1 MIKEQFVNT
10 ILVEIKKRVSQG
22 YFTIVNRRKNVEFMR
37 EHFLKIE
44 DIKEFIFD
52 LSFRNNYVKG
62 PEEDRDDFEGQI
74 WVFKY
79 IFDKEM
85 IYIKIRYNDPEVVCI
100 SVHKDEPL

>member
-52 LSFRNNYVKG
+52 L
-62 PEEDRDDFEGQI
+62 PT
-74 WVFKY
+74 
-79 IFDKEM
+79 
-85 IYIKIRYNDPEVVCI
+85 
-100 SVHKDEPL
+100 